1 MIGDVKGGG
10 GAQSAPTGG
19 GFMGNAALGRD
30 EFLQLLVAQLRNQ
43 DPLSPMEPDQF
54 ASQLAQFSQVEQ
66 LIELNATG
74 KAGVLATRELQEAQN
89 NASAMNAIGKE
100 ILAVG
105 NGFTV
110 APPDEET
117 GLTTPTTLSVS
128 VGGKGG
134 TGTLVILDRAGNE
147 VVRENVGF
155 LPGGR
160 SDLSLP
166 PGTELEPGNYTY
178 RLDLTDDEGEAVEVI
193 TFTRALV
200 DGVRYGSR
208 GAKLIAAGVEI
219 PLGSVVEILDRR
231 P

>member
-1 MIGDVKGGG
+1 MIGELSGGG
-10 GAQSAPTGG
+10 GAQSAPAGG
-19 GFMGNAALGRD
+19 GFMGKAALGRD

-43 DPLSPMEPDQF
+43 DPLSPMEPEQF
-54 ASQLAQFSQVEQ
+54 AAQLAQFSQVEQ
-66 LIELNATG
+66 LIELNETG
-74 KAGVLATRELQEAQN
+74 KAGLKATAELQQAQN

-110 APPDEET
+110 PEPDPET
-117 GLTTPTTLSVS
+117 GLTTPVTLSVS

-147 VVRENVGF
+147 VSRENLGF
-155 LPGGR
+155 LPAGR
-160 SDLSLP
+160 NDLSLP
-166 PGTELEPGNYTY
+166 PNADLTPGNYTY
-178 RLDLTDDEGEAVEVI
+178 RLDLADDEGEAVEVI

-208 GAKLIAAGVEI
+208 GAKLLAAGVEI